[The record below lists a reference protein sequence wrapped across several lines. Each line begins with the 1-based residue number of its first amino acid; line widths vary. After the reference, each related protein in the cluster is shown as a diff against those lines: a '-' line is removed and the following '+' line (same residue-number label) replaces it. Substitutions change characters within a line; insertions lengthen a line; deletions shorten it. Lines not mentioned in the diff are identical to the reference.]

1 MIYKIYQQN
10 KSTFVMAVVLISK
23 MIFIAAPIANMTII
37 RNVHA
42 ADKFLIMFATIF
54 LVVEP

>member
-1 MIYKIYQQN
+1 
-10 KSTFVMAVVLISK
+10 MAVVLISK